1 MSINLDNFSKAFTYT
16 VVCRDHTGK
25 PIVIDNV
32 CLVGHGEKPELIF
45 GEWLKFSQ
53 YQYSYGNVITVQE
66 ALALP
71 TAGDHISL
79 MAKVELI
86 GGTSRFITH
95 TTAVRDL

>member
-1 MSINLDNFSKAFTYT
+1 MSDNIDNFAKAFTYT
-16 VVCRDHTGK
+16 CTTRDHTGK

-32 CLVGHGEKPELIF
+32 CLVQHGWKPGEIF
-45 GEWLKFSQ
+45 NTWLAFVQ
-53 YQYSYGNVITVQE
+53 YQYSFGEVITVQE

-86 GGTSRFITH
+86 GGSAPYITH